1 MNRAPVLAWNIS
13 NPLSPCF
20 FRDSGV
26 ASRRGSLKLGLTF
39 GLLLAANGAA
49 AQDELVEHGREVYD
63 AWCAI
68 CHAPGEGATRI
79 LEERYQ
85 GVLPAV
91 VDQRTNLTA
100 ELITAR
106 VRTWVAPQMPP
117 FRQSEVSDADLEAVI
132 AYLKRNDE

>member
-1 MNRAPVLAWNIS
+1 MNRTLILKIG
-13 NPLSPCF
+13 LSL
-20 FRDSGV
+20 V
-26 ASRRGSLKLGLTF
+26 A
-39 GLLLAANGAA
+39 LLSAYHAA
-49 AQDELVEHGREVYD
+49 AQDELVERGRSVYD
-63 AWCAI
+63 NWCSI

-85 GVLPAV
+85 GALPAV
-91 VDQRTNLTA
+91 VDERTNLTA

>member
-1 MNRAPVLAWNIS
+1 MNCT
-13 NPLSPCF
+13 LS
-20 FRDSGV
+20 V
-26 ASRRGSLKLGLTF
+26 KIGLSCA
-39 GLLLAANGAA
+39 LLLAASGAA
-49 AQDELVEHGREVYD
+49 AQDELVERGREVYD
-63 AWCAI
+63 DWCAI

-85 GVLPAV
+85 GALPAV

-132 AYLKRNDE
+132 AYLKRNNE

>member
-1 MNRAPVLAWNIS
+1 MNRTLI
-13 NPLSPCF
+13 
-20 FRDSGV
+20 FRT
-26 ASRRGSLKLGLTF
+26 SLPF
-39 GLLLAANGAA
+39 ALLLCANGAA
-49 AQDELVEHGREVYD
+49 AQDELIERGRTVYAD
-63 AWCAI
+63 WCAI

-85 GVLPAV
+85 GALPAV
-91 VDQRTNLTA
+91 VDQRTNLTE
-100 ELITAR
+100 ELIVAR

>member
-1 MNRAPVLAWNIS
+1 MKRTPILKVS
-13 NPLSPCF
+13 LS
-20 FRDSGV
+20 G
-26 ASRRGSLKLGLTF
+26 A
-39 GLLLAANGAA
+39 LLLAANGAA
-49 AQDELVEHGREVYD
+49 AQDELIERGRTVYD
-63 AWCAI
+63 NWCAI

-85 GVLPAV
+85 GAAPGE

-132 AYLKRNDE
+132 AYLRRNDER

>member
-1 MNRAPVLAWNIS
+1 MSRAPVLVWNVS
-13 NPLSPCF
+13 NPLFPCF
-20 FRDSGV
+20 FRDSGM
-26 ASRRGSLKLGLTF
+26 ACRRGLLKFGLAF
-39 GLLLAANGAA
+39 GLLLAANGAT
-49 AQDELVEHGREVYD
+49 AQDELVDRGRTVYVD
-63 AWCAI
+63 WCAI

-85 GVLPAV
+85 GALPAV
-91 VDQRTNLTA
+91 VDERTNLTA

>member
-1 MNRAPVLAWNIS
+1 MNRTLILKIG
-13 NPLSPCF
+13 LSF
-20 FRDSGV
+20 V
-26 ASRRGSLKLGLTF
+26 
-39 GLLLAANGAA
+39 LLLSANHAA
-49 AQDELVEHGREVYD
+49 AQDDLVERGRIVYD
-63 AWCAI
+63 NWCAI
-68 CHAPGEGATRI
+68 CHALGEGATRI

-85 GVLPAV
+85 GALPAV
-91 VDQRTNLTA
+91 VDERTNLTE

>member
-1 MNRAPVLAWNIS
+1 MNRAAVLKIGLPFAMAG
-13 NPLSPCF
+13 LSC
-20 FRDSGV
+20 
-26 ASRRGSLKLGLTF
+26 A
-39 GLLLAANGAA
+39 LLLAANGAA
-49 AQDELVEHGREVYD
+49 AQDELVERGHQVYD
-63 AWCAI
+63 DWCAI

-85 GVLPAV
+85 GALPAV
-91 VDQRTNLTA
+91 VDQRTDLPA
-100 ELITAR
+100 ELIVAR

>member
-1 MNRAPVLAWNIS
+1 MNRTMILKIGLPFAMAG
-13 NPLSPCF
+13 LSC
-20 FRDSGV
+20 
-26 ASRRGSLKLGLTF
+26 A
-39 GLLLAANGAA
+39 LLLAANGAA
-49 AQDELVEHGREVYD
+49 AQDELVERGRQVYD
-63 AWCAI
+63 DWCAI

-85 GVLPAV
+85 GALPAV
-91 VDQRTNLTA
+91 VDQRTDLPA
-100 ELITAR
+100 ELIVAR